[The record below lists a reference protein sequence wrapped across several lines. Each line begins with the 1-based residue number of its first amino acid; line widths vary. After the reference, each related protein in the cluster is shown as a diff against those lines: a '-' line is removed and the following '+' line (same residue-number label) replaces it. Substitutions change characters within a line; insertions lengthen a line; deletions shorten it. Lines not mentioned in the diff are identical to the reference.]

1 VPQYFLDKPVYNLD
15 SQHPDIKFSMTKI
28 LLFAFL
34 LLTLRNAVGQ
44 APPSESQRNDA
55 LESLNNLRRS
65 VDSSLNPKTLD
76 GILSRK
82 FPESS
87 NIDGRW
93 VYYREKANIQK
104 LEKPEISRVIP
115 EYNFYKINLTNYLGY
130 HINSSSNLILFDSVK
145 SRVIQAVPMWYGDIS
160 GDLLSLF
167 IGKKFSDSTSLLK
180 FTTELQSLMNAGST
194 GGFEHTKYNDDKV
207 TFDLTYQG
215 ANRKEVWRH
224 IEIVIVDNTIKGF
237 RSTNPQM
244 KTSVTIQ

>member
-1 VPQYFLDKPVYNLD
+1 MYNLC
-15 SQHPDIKFSMTKI
+15 SQHPDIKFSMTKK
-28 LLFAFL
+28 L
-34 LLTLRNAVGQ
+34 LLTVLFLSLLNAFGQ
-44 APPSESQRNDA
+44 APPSEGQRNDA
-55 LESLNNLRRS
+55 LERLNNLRQS

-82 FPESS
+82 FPENS

-104 LEKPEISRVIP
+104 LEKPQISKVIP

-145 SRVIQAVPMWYGDIS
+145 LRVIQAVPMWYGDIS
-160 GDLLSLF
+160 DDLLRLF
-167 IGKKFSDSTSLLK
+167 IGKKFSDSSSLLK

-194 GGFEHTKYNDDKV
+194 GGFENTKYNEDRI

-215 ANRKEVWRH
+215 ANRKEVWRN
-224 IEIVIVDNTIKGF
+224 IEIFIVDNTIMSF

-244 KTSVTIQ
+244 KTSVTVQ